1 MQQANICQA
10 LACTTF
16 QTGEGYHNIEIVICL
31 GCQVVGTAPVP
42 RYPYSSFWNLGCQRF
57 QKKKIVFSKSTITLS
72 IHRIALI
79 ISSLNLPCKFAGHH
93 HFQSLKYVPYRFV
106 SKTAWFWLKPSI
118 LTSDIHS
125 KF

>member
-1 MQQANICQA
+1 MYICV
-10 LACTTF
+10 F
-16 QTGEGYHNIEIVICL
+16 GIVDKVRL
-31 GCQVVGTAPVP
+31 VLPQLVVKSSIPDNDLFFLCSYLQLFLELRAPEV
-42 RYPYSSFWNLGCQRF
+42 S
-57 QKKKIVFSKSTITLS
+57 KKKDSFQQICYNTLNS
-72 IHRIALI
+72 DQIALI

-93 HFQSLKYVPYRFV
+93 HFRSLKYVSYRFV